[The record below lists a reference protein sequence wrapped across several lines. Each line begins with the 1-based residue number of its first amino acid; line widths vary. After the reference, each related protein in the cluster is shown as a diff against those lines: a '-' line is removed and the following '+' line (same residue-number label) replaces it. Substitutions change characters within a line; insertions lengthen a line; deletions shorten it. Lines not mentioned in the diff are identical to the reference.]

1 MRKIPSGTV
10 IPDMKSEAVGHGTLA
25 IADDSSDSI
34 QFPVH
39 TLGLQSELHQ
49 VADPGAASHSHSLLE
64 RGSEITSV
72 FPQPNPRVL
81 EFKRRFIASSNSQ
94 L

>member
-49 VADPGAASHSHSLLE
+49 VADPGAASHFSRILTLFW
-64 RGSEITSV
+64 SV
-72 FPQPNPRVL
+72 DLRLRPYFHNQTL
-81 EFKRRFIASSNSQ
+81 AFWSS
-94 L
+94 